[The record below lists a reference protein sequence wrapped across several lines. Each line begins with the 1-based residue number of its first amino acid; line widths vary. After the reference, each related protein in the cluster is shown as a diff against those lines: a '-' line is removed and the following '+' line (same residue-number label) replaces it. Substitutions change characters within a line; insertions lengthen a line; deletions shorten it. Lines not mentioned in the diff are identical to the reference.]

1 MGKTLSLTM
10 CGAPPTSSAFS
21 CTKH

>member
-1 MGKTLSLTM
+1 MGKMLSLTM

-21 CTKH
+21 CTPH